1 MGYSTHQLFKTE
13 YTVMKHIISSIL
25 FAFIL
30 LSQNS
35 YAALNQA
42 PDINLPCI
50 DGSVNLAELK
60 GKVVYL
66 DFWASWCEPCKKSFP
81 WLHDIKQSYAEKG
94 FEVVAVNLDKDRKL
108 ADEFLKVMDVNFVVA
123 FDESGEVASNYKLKG
138 MPSSYLIG
146 RDGKLYASHVG
157 FREKDKNKLEQAIKE
172 LLAK

>member
-1 MGYSTHQLFKTE
+1 
-13 YTVMKHIISSIL
+13 MKQFISAAL
-25 FAFIL
+25 FALLL
-30 LSQNS
+30 LSHNS
-35 YAALNQA
+35 FAAFNQA
-42 PDINLPCI
+42 PDIDLPCI
-50 DGSVNLAELK
+50 DGSVKLAELK

-81 WLHDIKQSYAEKG
+81 WLHDIKQRYAEKG

-123 FDESGEVASNYKLKG
+123 FDESGDSASSYKLKG

-146 RDGKLYASHVG
+146 RDGKLYASHIG